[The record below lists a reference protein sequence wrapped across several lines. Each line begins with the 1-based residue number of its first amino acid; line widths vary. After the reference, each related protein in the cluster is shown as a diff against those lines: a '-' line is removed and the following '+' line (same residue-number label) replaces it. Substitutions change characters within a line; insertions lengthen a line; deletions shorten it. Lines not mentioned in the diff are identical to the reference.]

1 MDASVDMKLHA
12 STGIYLM
19 DLEGQNDDSV
29 SVGYN
34 GEAGKQ
40 IRQSVGPVTIYMPH
54 SVAKMIAAFVVG
66 EQGLRGVD

>member
-40 IRQSVGPVTIYMPH
+40 IRLSVGPVT
-54 SVAKMIAAFVVG
+54 
-66 EQGLRGVD
+66 